1 MGPVPVAR
9 VGARKKLSASCSVGF
24 VIALVLVAFACG
36 EMRPDEI
43 ECEEA
48 VEHLRQCCPGLDPRG
63 FNCVYQESCGE
74 TLRPSLS
81 IQTSQC
87 VRRESCD
94 TLVQTGACTRAIA
107 GNFLP
112 DDERGVSTAGVRSDF
127 DRGLCQ

>member
-1 MGPVPVAR
+1 LGKLR
-9 VGARKKLSASCSVGF
+9 VLPF
-24 VIALVLVAFACG
+24 VIALVFVAFACG

-48 VEHLRQCCPGLDPRG
+48 VEHLRQCCSGLDPRG

-94 TLVQTGACTRAIA
+94 TLVQTGACGRAVA

-112 DDERGVSTAGVRSDF
+112 DDQRGVSSGGVRSQF
-127 DRGLCQ
+127 DSELCQ